1 LRSTAEL
8 LTVKHS
14 IAIEVVI
21 FTYNPYLKC
30 PSEGVVDLKDVR
42 GVYKVLHH
50 PDFIAGK
57 KTEEELLID
66 FLSNFKSPRS
76 RGNFDGSLDRN
87 DFEQYYRAI
96 SASIDDDDYFELVVR
111 NAWHISGGV
120 GSCANSSNR
129 RVLVT
134 REDGSQFVEEIKDD
148 IGRGSSTRHGV

>member
-1 LRSTAEL
+1 M
-8 LTVKHS
+8 
-14 IAIEVVI
+14 II
-21 FTYNPYLKC
+21 FTYNLYFKC
-30 PSEGVVDLKDVR
+30 PSKGVVDLKDVR
-42 GVYKVLHH
+42 GVYKVHHH
-50 PDFIAGK
+50 PDYIAGK

-76 RGNFDGSLDRN
+76 RGNFDGSLDRD

-134 REDGSQFVEEIKDD
+134 REDGSQYVEEMKDD
-148 IGRGSSTRHGV
+148 MRRGSSTRNGA